1 MDFNSFMNENK
12 KNFYNYIYQ
21 VFLNYTDVQQ
31 SDIDFV
37 EKLNSIVKEK
47 FRTKQNPKDLNDNPS
62 VKCDKKRRKNLS
74 LDPKDDPSV
83 KCDKKKRK
91 NLVVDPKDSKD
102 SKDPKD
108 PKDSKDPKDPED
120 PKDSKDPKDPKE
132 LFFQKKIQDIPNKN
146 YDMEY
151 HSDHVFDPY
160 DSD

>member
-12 KNFYNYIYQ
+12 KIFYNYIYQ
-21 VFLNYTDVQQ
+21 VFFNYTDVQQ

-47 FRTKQNPKDLNDNPS
+47 FCTKQNPKDLNDNPS

-91 NLVVDPKDSKD
+91 NLVVDPKD
-102 SKDPKD
+102 
-108 PKDSKDPKDPED
+108 PKDS
-120 PKDSKDPKDPKE
+120 KDPKE
-132 LFFQKKIQDIPNKN
+132 LFFQKKLQDIPNKN

-151 HSDHVFDPY
+151 YSDHAFDPY